1 MSSHKLLVGNPENID
16 ISKKKIEYTF
26 QYDFLGDSI
35 PDTITTLY
43 YKQLCQVSAF
53 KLKNIYQFLFLR
65 SVQLHKLY
73 EIFPHMENNNTQ
85 HDTQDVDNSVIG
97 EKHYMQHYIK
107 KRNIIDILNYRGK
120 YGEIFNKFTNRDKI
134 DILVKMLNE
143 IDRPKSEVS
152 RVLMDCIT
160 KCTVYTQ
167 IKEFWINYHTSRGDN
182 EPIVGGNILIYHVL
196 HPRNF
201 ISK

>member
-1 MSSHKLLVGNPENID
+1 MIFMFNNLLYYLCRCKNMSPHRLLVGNPENID

-73 EIFPHMENNNTQ
+73 VIFPQMKNNKNKSLTPEEINELLKDYISNNTLQ
-85 HDTQDVDNSVIG
+85 
-97 EKHYMQHYIK
+97 
-107 KRNIIDILNYRGK
+107 
-120 YGEIFNKFTNRDKI
+120 KI
-134 DILVKMLNE
+134 MIMN
-143 IDRPKSEVS
+143 
-152 RVLMDCIT
+152 
-160 KCTVYTQ
+160 
-167 IKEFWINYHTSRGDN
+167 G
-182 EPIVGGNILIYHVL
+182 IYL
-196 HPRNF
+196 YFHP
-201 ISK
+201 SKQQQQVVFKN